1 MFKILKKSPFLI
13 CISAISLFA
22 TTQAHAESNWLPHT
36 GRVLASGTAASDV
49 RTIGGDGMLPIYGNQ
64 EGFAFADF
72 MGDYGSD
79 DTYLVSPGGGYR
91 QILNNQII
99 GGYFFA
105 DYEKTSLGQN
115 FWVLSP
121 GVEWMNAH
129 WDAHINGYFPT
140 ETSEKTGSA
149 DFLNTFG
156 DSSGV
161 FFETGTHNQ
170 YDELVA
176 PYAVIGN
183 GVDAEIAYSF
193 AELSGLRSRVY
204 LGGYYYTPPSSYNVD
219 NITGITAGFEQP
231 ISKNLNISLFNSYDN
246 VSNYTIGVAL
256 TATFGQDSTVFS
268 NNIHD
273 RLLDPVQRHVGIIDT
288 GAGTY
293 DQQSLESVGTGLQYG
308 NVYFIAPTAEGS
320 ADGTYGNAAPLDQTT
335 LNSIDAESPDDSNI
349 YIQGGSDATYIVD
362 STTATG
368 DPFYGYYGLQ
378 VYNGQNFYGR
388 TADYTASADSNE
400 QPIIS
405 VDGVDDCYGF
415 IVTEGESTFSD
426 LSITQE
432 ASGDGVGIFAIN
444 VTDDDVIVTTN
455 HVNAYGLAGG
465 IEALN
470 VTNTGSITMNLL
482 NSTFNENSLY
492 GFAGEN
498 DTSTGTL
505 TINARNSQFNSNAE
519 DGFTILNLNNTGSVM
534 INISDSEFNNNAEIG
549 AVVENLNNEGGIT
562 VNVSGSEFN
571 HNGNNGLSSINTGT
585 GTSTISA
592 TSSEFY
598 NNTSAGLSVS
608 NMGTGTLDV
617 ISLVG
622 SSFSNPLGYHIEA
635 RGSATGTT
643 IVNYKGAIGVSAST
657 TNESTSNYVEWIS

>member
-1 MFKILKKSPFLI
+1 
-13 CISAISLFA
+13 
-22 TTQAHAESNWLPHT
+22 
-36 GRVLASGTAASDV
+36 
-49 RTIGGDGMLPIYGNQ
+49 MLPIYGNQ